1 MADEASGQAVAR
13 ENEDEDSGLSM
24 LDVLEGE
31 NQLEE
36 DAVAVLGDSDDK
48 NCTYLMVNSNYESL
62 IGLRS
67 SKASRV
73 FFFGVRKLLGM
84 TFKYLILWVWVKG

>member
-1 MADEASGQAVAR
+1 MADEASVQAVAR

-48 NCTYLMVNSNYESL
+48 NCTYLMVTSNYGSL
-62 IGLRS
+62 IGLRRLRS
-67 SKASRV
+67 SIACRLGPGPGPGRV
-73 FFFGVRKLLGM
+73 LFFSG
-84 TFKYLILWVWVKG
+84 YANC